1 MSQNTPAAEKKPLSS
16 ALKFWYGFGD
26 FGFTLMTNVETFY
39 FNAFMTN
46 VAGFSAALAGTVSTI
61 TSTVDACL
69 SWIYGGIIDSVKPG
83 KWGRYR
89 TWLIM
94 VPWIVPFLFAFQ
106 FLSISENQIASATVI
121 CAAFIL
127 SHIVWNFPYVANVA
141 MISKAGRTPEDRA
154 ALSSNR
160 ATWCNLSGVVFS
172 YFFQFVSI
180 IVADKMGGAGYEYA
194 AAAFVFAAMMVVGY
208 YVHFRITDGYE
219 EIEDPNAPRAK
230 KQQVTPK
237 DMGRA
242 LVENKPLMFL
252 VVADLAKWIVKF
264 LAAGAAVYYFK
275 YAMGTGLQVTYVF
288 CANLAAVLGAF
299 LARYL
304 AKKLSNRGCILFSYA
319 FMAVVMIAAFLLY
332 ANPIAVFV
340 LMVIA
345 QCGYGICYACSPALY
360 ADTAIYA
367 RWKTGKD
374 STAFIVGL
382 QNVPLKV
389 GVMIKSVIL
398 NACLAVAGF
407 DAFKTMINEGVAAL
421 DFSYVAE
428 LPASLLRGVCAAFC
442 LWPAVFL
449 IIGFILMK
457 FGYKLTNEKIAE
469 YQAEIDARA

>member
-1 MSQNTPAAEKKPLSS
+1 MSQNTPATKKKPLSQ

-46 VAGFSAALAGTVSTI
+46 IAGFSAALAGTVSTI

-89 TWLIM
+89 TWLLM

-141 MISKAGRTPEDRA
+141 MISKAGGTPEGRA
-154 ALSSNR
+154 ALSSSR
-160 ATWCNLSGVVFS
+160 ATWNNLSGVAFS
-172 YFFQFVSI
+172 YAFQGVAI
-180 IVADKMGGAGYEYA
+180 VVADKLGAEGYQYA
-194 AAAFVFAAMMVVGY
+194 AAAFVFGMVMAVGY
-208 YVHFRITDGYE
+208 FVHFKITDGYE
-219 EIEDPNAPRAK
+219 EIEDPNVPRAK

-237 DMGRA
+237 DMGKA
-242 LVENKPLMFL
+242 LIENKPLMFL

-264 LAAGAAVYYFK
+264 LVAASAVYYFK

-304 AKKLSNRGCILFSYA
+304 AKKMSNRGAILFAYLSMAILMIVAFFSYA
-319 FMAVVMIAAFLLY
+319 RPNM
-332 ANPIAVFV
+332 VFV
-340 LMVIA
+340 LMLIA
-345 QCGYGICYACSPALY
+345 QCGYGVCYACSPALY
-360 ADTAIYA
+360 ADTAVYA

-398 NACLAVAGF
+398 NACLAIAGY
-407 DAFKTMINEGVAAL
+407 DAFKTLINDGVKAL

-428 LPASLLRGVCAAFC
+428 LPASLQRGICASFC

-449 IIGFILMK
+449 LAGFFLLL
-457 FGYKLTNEKIAE
+457 FGYKLTNEKINQ